1 MFESYN
7 RIVFGQVFY
16 VCRIHFVIIQ
26 RRYISPNPGPAKS
39 SISEFCAVCLK
50 VIKKKQSRLD
60 CKTYKQDNHLKCLGD
75 DFEISGLCRLC
86 CAAESSAD
94 ATFDSIEQYL
104 FEKLHDTFK
113 LRGIKIIHQNI
124 QSLGPKIDQVRLILR
139 ELKSRIQLV
148 TLSET
153 WLKRDVGDGEFK
165 IPGYRL
171 CRKDRDAKNGGVA
184 GYSYFEKGCRKKMW
198 TRQCRKII

>member
-1 MFESYN
+1 MSA
-7 RIVFGQVFY
+7 G
-16 VCRIHFVIIQ
+16 
-26 RRYISPNPGPAKS
+26 YILLLSRDVSPNPGPAKS
-39 SISEFCAVCLK
+39 STSEFCAVCLK

-60 CKTYKQDNHLKCLGD
+60 CKTCKQDVHLKCLGD
-75 DFEISGLCRLC
+75 DFGISGLGRLC

-94 ATFDSIEQYL
+94 ETFDSIEQYL

-124 QSLGPKIDQVRLILR
+124 QSLGAKIDQVRLLLC
-139 ELKSRIQLV
+139 ELKSGIQLV

-171 CRKDRDAKNGGVA
+171 CTKDRDAKNGGVA
-184 GYSYFEKGCRKKMW
+184 VYSYFEKGCRKKMW
-198 TRQCRKII
+198 TRQCRKIIWDMINTK